1 MLINKSEEKSL
12 LNKKKLLITAPLSF
26 APELLEEIKL
36 KFDVFYE
43 YQPPKEE
50 LVKLIKKFQP
60 HAWIPK
66 PCNEYLIDEELI
78 KLSSNLEIIAT
89 PSTGTNHIN
98 LEIAKKLNIEIFS
111 LKNSDVVHK
120 IKASSE
126 YTFALILATV
136 RKIPKASI
144 KVKEGNWRKVEN
156 SLRSRELSELTLG
169 IVGCGRIGGNLIKY
183 SEPFG
188 MKINVYDPYIEIP
201 FNNRVNV
208 CEELEILFKNSDIVA
223 ICVHLNEETRG
234 MIGEKQISQMKQGS
248 FLINTSRGEILDEK
262 ALIKGLESG
271 ILVGA
276 GVDVVCDEHLLPNN
290 QNILINYS
298 KNNNNLI
305 VTPHIAGLTSDSEKK
320 AQRAAYEA
328 CLKHFNLN

>member
-1 MLINKSEEKSL
+1 MLINKSKEKFI

-26 APELLEEIKL
+26 APELLGEIKL
-36 KFDVFYE
+36 KFDVLYE
-43 YQPPKEE
+43 YQPAKEK
-50 LVKLIKKFQP
+50 LVKLIKEFEP

-66 PCNEYLIDEELI
+66 PCNEYLIDEDLI

-89 PSTGTNHIN
+89 PSTGTNHIDI
-98 LEIAKKLNIEIFS
+98 EKAKNFNIEIFS
-111 LKNSDVVHK
+111 LKDSDVVNK
-120 IKASSE
+120 ITASSE

-136 RKIPKASI
+136 RNIPLASI
-144 KVKEGNWRKVEN
+144 KVKEGHWRKVEN
-156 SLRSRELSELTLG
+156 TLRSRELRELTLG

-188 MKINVYDPYIEIP
+188 MKVNVYDPYIQIP
-201 FNNRVNV
+201 FNARVNV
-208 CEELEILFKNSDIVA
+208 CEELETLFKNSDVVT
-223 ICVHLNEETRG
+223 ICVHLNEETKG
-234 MIGEKQISQMKQGS
+234 MIGEEQISQMKKGS
-248 FLINTSRGEILDEK
+248 FLINTSRGEIINEK

-271 ILVGA
+271 IIVGA

-320 AQRAAYEA
+320 AQKAAYEA
-328 CLKHFNLN
+328 CLKHFKLN